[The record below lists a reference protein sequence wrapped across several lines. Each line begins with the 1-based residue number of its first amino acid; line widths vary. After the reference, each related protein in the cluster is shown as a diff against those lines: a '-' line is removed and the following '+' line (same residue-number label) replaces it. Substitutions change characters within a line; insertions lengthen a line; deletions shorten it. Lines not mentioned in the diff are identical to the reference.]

1 MSSDLGVG
9 SGHHRTTN
17 IETYTV
23 QYIQAIYVPTGI
35 SHCHFD
41 DDFQTHHTCHMVFVN
56 SEENPS

>member
-23 QYIQAIYVPTGI
+23 QYIYTGYLCAHGYK
-35 SHCHFD
+35 SLSF
-41 DDFQTHHTCHMVFVN
+41 
-56 SEENPS
+56 

>member
-23 QYIQAIYVPTGI
+23 QYIYIYTGYLCAHGYK
-35 SHCHFD
+35 SLSF
-41 DDFQTHHTCHMVFVN
+41 
-56 SEENPS
+56 